1 MKYKT
6 IGTGLGRD
14 SRNDINKN
22 FEDIDF
28 DIKNVIANSE
38 NNKTSVAQALLDAE
52 NAKTKAE
59 EAKTTADGISAIA
72 NDAKAKAVAAETN
85 SLTAKTTAE
94 TVRGEFD
101 QVIAEAGS
109 NNPEVVQAR
118 GTYTNLNQRL
128 DSTAQQLAETLDE
141 EFYPELI
148 KRIPTTATMTIIDD
162 DAHAMVYEKLKPI
175 IQSYPNKITCAV
187 VTGRVGVN
195 PLTLTE
201 AQVSELAGL
210 GMEMV
215 SHTHS
220 HAYLANLTTEE
231 IISELKL
238 SREWLMKRGYNGNHI
253 VYPYGSVNATVFKE
267 TKKVFK
273 TGIDV
278 VEGINTP
285 PLAMHRLLRHDLDVS
300 DLQTAKQKIDEVAI
314 NGGWLIW
321 KMHCHYAQ
329 WTPEKLAEIEALID
343 YAESKGVEVANVATG
358 YRKHGNM
365 VEIGDTLTKGKS
377 TVIDSKGDV
386 HSDVLGKYR
395 MTLIHTFNGNTPI
408 AEFDKH
414 AITEVYLNST
424 QASGNIPENSA
435 GVLITHRIANDLYS
449 FQEYHLISKN
459 KVYKRRWVAD
469 QWTTW
474 EDTSS
479 MNLKYLPNN
488 AITSDTSTSSFDT
501 TAITY
506 NIVNGSAMATMPES
520 SEGVL
525 MTNAYFKGK
534 YIYQEF
540 VTVKG
545 KRYSRYYTGSTWSGW
560 RRTDFG
566 AVAKDLSLSV
576 GVIAANASKDI
587 SVNSS
592 AFTIEDSILGNP
604 TTLPV
609 GIVYNCWISAAGV
622 ATLRLTNL
630 TGEPIDCGLMDW
642 KFKSLSLL

>member
-1 MKYKT
+1 MAKYTPTNWQDSLFDEEGNRVQK
-6 IGTGLGRD
+6 GTAL
-14 SRNDINKN
+14 SAANLNKI
-22 FEDIDF
+22 EQGVKAADDKV
-28 DIKNVIANSE
+28 DVVQTEVSKLPKRSE
-38 NNKTSVAQALLDAE
+38 LDAV
-52 NAKTKAE
+52 T
-59 EAKTTADGISAIA
+59 
-72 NDAKAKAVAAETN
+72 
-85 SLTAKTTAE
+85 
-94 TVRGEFD
+94 
-101 QVIAEAGS
+101 
-109 NNPEVVQAR
+109 
-118 GTYTNLNQRL
+118 
-128 DSTAQQLAETLDE
+128 QQLADTVDE

-231 IISELKL
+231 IMSELKL

-273 TGIDV
+273 SGIDV
-278 VEGINTP
+278 IEGINTP

-300 DLQTAKQKIDEVAI
+300 DLQTAKQKIDEVAS

-329 WTPEKLAEIEALID
+329 WTPAKLSEIGTLIE
-343 YAESKGVEVANVATG
+343 YAETKGVEVANVATG

-365 VEIGDTLTKGKS
+365 VEIGDTLTKGKN

-424 QASGNIPENSA
+424 QASGNMPENSA
-435 GVLITHRIANDLYS
+435 GVLITHRVANDLYS
-449 FQEYHLISKN
+449 FQEYHLIGKN
-459 KVYKRRWVAD
+459 KVYKRRWATD

-479 MNLKYLPNN
+479 LNLKYLPNN
-488 AITSDTSTSSFDT
+488 SITSDTPTSSFDT

-506 NIVNGSAMATMPES
+506 NIVNGSGMTSMPET

-566 AVAKDLSLSV
+566 ATAKDLSLSV
-576 GVIAANASKDI
+576 GVIDANAQKDF

-592 AFTIEDSILGNP
+592 AFAIGDSVLGNP

-609 GIVYNCWISAAGV
+609 GIVYNCWISATGV
-622 ATLRLTNL
+622 ATLRVTNL
-630 TGEPIDCGLMDW
+630 TGEPVDCGTMDW
-642 KFKSLSLL
+642 VFKCFSLL